1 MAIPPTGRRTFVS
14 KTIEG
19 LPVPA
24 GPETDWT
31 AVVERIR
38 AGDDAG
44 GAILYQNL
52 SAGARH
58 FLERR
63 LHTRDVEDRLHNVF
77 VIVVETIRRGA
88 LRDPRRLMGFVRTVL
103 GRQANS
109 EIAHIVSARRASENL
124 EAVAA
129 LSDETPSP
137 EQQAAHREQVEL
149 MKQVLR
155 TMRRRE
161 FEVLTRFYLH
171 EQPPEQIRAEMRLT
185 QTQFDL
191 LKSRAKARLTRAMN
205 QKLSQSSFSQK

>member
-1 MAIPPTGRRTFVS
+1 VS
-14 KTIEG
+14 KAIDG
-19 LPVPA
+19 FPA
-24 GPETDWT
+24 SVGPDTDWT

-38 AGDDAG
+38 AGDAAAG
-44 GAILYQNL
+44 LALYQNL

-63 LHTRDVEDRLHNVF
+63 LGTRDVEDRLHNVF

-109 EIAHIVSARRASENL
+109 EIARMVNTRRTAADL
-124 EAVAA
+124 EVAA
-129 LSDETPSP
+129 ALNDEAPSP

-161 FEVLTRFYLH
+161 VEVLTRFYLH
-171 EQPPEQIRAEMRLT
+171 EQPPEQIRVEMRLT

-191 LKSRAKARLTRAMN
+191 LKSRAKARLARAIE
-205 QKLSQSSFSQK
+205 QKLSQNSFNR

>member
-1 MAIPPTGRRTFVS
+1 VS
-14 KTIEG
+14 KAIEG
-19 LPVPA
+19 FPAPA
-24 GPETDWT
+24 GPDTDWA

-38 AGDDAG
+38 AGDAAAG
-44 GAILYQNL
+44 VALYQNL

-63 LHTRDVEDRLHNVF
+63 LRTRDVEDRLHNVF

-109 EIAHIVSARRASENL
+109 EIARMVNTRRTSADL
-124 EAVAA
+124 EMAAA
-129 LSDETPSP
+129 LDDAAPSP
-137 EQQAAHREQVEL
+137 EQQAADHEQVEL

-161 FEVLTRFYLH
+161 FEVLTRFYLR

-191 LKSRAKARLTRAMN
+191 LKSRAKARLTRAMQ
-205 QKLSQSSFSQK
+205 QKLTRNSFNQQ

>member
-1 MAIPPTGRRTFVS
+1 
-14 KTIEG
+14 
-19 LPVPA
+19 
-24 GPETDWT
+24 
-31 AVVERIR
+31 VVERIR
-38 AGDDAG
+38 TGDATG
-44 GAILYQNL
+44 GVALYQNL
-52 SAGARH
+52 STGARH

-63 LHTRDVEDRLHNVF
+63 LRTRDVEDRLHNVF
-77 VIVVETIRRGA
+77 VIVFEAIRRGA

-109 EIAHIVSARRASENL
+109 EIAHIVNARRTSEDL
-124 EAVAA
+124 EVAA
-129 LSDETPSP
+129 ALDGETPSP

-191 LKSRAKARLTRAMN
+191 LKSRAKARLTRAMK
-205 QKLSQSSFSQK
+205 QKLNQDSFSRK